1 MSRTDEAKAIA
12 LKYFNDAMDKAVGI
26 ARPAILAHIRQSQR
40 AHPGATPDEIIRI
53 LENRYTGAVATSG
66 GAVGATAAA
75 PAVGTGAALAL
86 GAGDATFFT
95 TATAFYVFSLAEVYG
110 IPIDELERRRTL
122 LLGVILG
129 DLGST
134 TVTKTAGKTAPHW
147 AKNIIKGI
155 PTSTLKKI
163 NKVLGHNFITKYG
176 TKQGVLVL
184 GKAVPFGLG
193 AVIGSAGNAAVSR
206 ATIAS
211 ARRAFGPAPTEWPAE
226 LHPDNAHGH
235 HSEDKSA

>member
-1 MSRTDEAKAIA
+1 MSRRDETKAVA
-12 LKYFNDAMDKAVGI
+12 LKIFNEAMDKAVGI
-26 ARPAILAHIRQSQR
+26 ARPAVLAHIRQSQR
-40 AHPGATPDEIIRI
+40 AHPGATPREVVRV
-53 LENRYTGAVATSG
+53 LENRYTAAVATSG

-75 PAVGTGAALAL
+75 PGVGTGAALAL

-129 DLGST
+129 DLGSQ

-147 AKNIIKGI
+147 AKNIVKQI
-155 PTSTLKKI
+155 PTSTLKQI
-163 NKVLGHNFITKYG
+163 NKVLGRNFITKYG

-184 GKAVPFGLG
+184 GKTIPFGLG

-211 ARRAFGPAPTEWPAE
+211 ARRAFGPAPTDWPPD
-226 LHPDNAHGH
+226 LHPNQAHGSH
-235 HSEDKSA
+235 AEDGKE